1 MNIKEQLK
9 ILCNGVEEIVPE
21 AEFRKKLEK
30 SASTGKPL
38 KIKCGIDPTKP
49 DVHIGHLVP
58 YRKMRQFQD
67 FGHIGVVIIG
77 DYTASIGDPTGKS
90 EERPH
95 LTPEQAG
102 KNAEKYL
109 EQLYK
114 VLDPKKTKVHFNGE
128 WFSKFSFKD
137 VLGLASKVTF
147 AQIMAHETFRTRY
160 EKGEPLSMH
169 ELMYPLLQGY
179 DSVEIDADVE
189 LGATEQKFNILMGR
203 ELQRAF
209 GKEPQVAMLFPI
221 LTGIDGINKMSK
233 SLGNYIGLQDTP
245 DDIFGKVM
253 SIPDSAIMNFVVYGT
268 SAGQDFAEKAKEHLE
283 SGKNPRDLKLELA
296 EIIVKELSSKDDA
309 LRARENFLNTF
320 SRKQGP
326 AEDLIETIS
335 LKHGKYWIVKLLVE
349 SGCVK
354 SNGEARRL
362 IEQGGFSIG
371 DEKIN
376 DVNAEINVPDDTD
389 GKLLKIGKKKFARI
403 VIGK

>member
-1 MNIKEQLK
+1 MNITEQLK
-9 ILCNGVEEIVPE
+9 ILCGGVEEIIPE
-21 AEFRKKLEK
+21 AEFKKKLEK

-67 FGHIGVVIIG
+67 LGHTGVVIIG

-95 LTPEQAG
+95 LTPEEA
-102 KNAEKYL
+102 KRNAEKYL

-114 VLDPKKTKVHFNGE
+114 ILDPEKTKVHFNGE

-179 DSVEIDADVE
+179 DSVEINADVE

-233 SLGNYIGLQDTP
+233 SLGNYIGLNDKP

-268 SAGQDFAEKAKEHLE
+268 SAGQYFADKAKEHLK

-296 EIIVKELSSKDDA
+296 EIIVKELSSGDDA
-309 LRARENFLNTF
+309 VKARENFLNTF
-320 SRKQGP
+320 SRKTGP
-326 AEDLIETIS
+326 AEELIQTIS
-335 LKHGKYWIVKLLVE
+335 IKPGKYWAVKLLVE
-349 SGCVK
+349 NGCAK

-362 IEQGGFSIG
+362 IEQGGFAIG
-371 DEKIN
+371 DVKID
-376 DVNAEINVPDDTD
+376 DVDLEVNVPEDTD
-389 GKLLKIGKKKFARI
+389 GKLLKIGKKKFAR
-403 VIGK
+403 VVAEK